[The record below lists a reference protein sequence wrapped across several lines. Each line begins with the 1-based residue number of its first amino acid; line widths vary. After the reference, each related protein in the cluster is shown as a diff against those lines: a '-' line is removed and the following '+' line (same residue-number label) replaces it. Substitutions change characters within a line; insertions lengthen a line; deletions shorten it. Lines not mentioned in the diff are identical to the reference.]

1 MNENKAKQLVDRY
14 FEGAT
19 TLREEQELYAYF
31 TSGHVSAELTPLK
44 QMFLDMCQLQGCE
57 PAPVAQVVSIK
68 PRRHWRKVAIAAAV
82 VAAAGIVAAVW
93 FSQANSTDY
102 EMMAYGQRLTNREAV
117 MHEVDRT
124 LDDAQSSAPNVGAEL
139 KDAFAQY

>member
-14 FEGAT
+14 FEGTT
-19 TLREEQELYAYF
+19 TLRDEQELYAYF
-31 TSGHVSAELTPLK
+31 TSGHVSAELMPLR

-57 PAPVAQVVSIK
+57 PAPKAKMVSLK
-68 PRRHWRKVAIAAAV
+68 GRRRWRRVAIAAAV
-82 VAAAGIVAAVW
+82 VATAGIVAALW
-93 FSQANSTDY
+93 FGHADSTDY
-102 EMMAYGQRLTNREAV
+102 EMVAYGQRQTNREAV
-117 MHEVDRT
+117 MREVDRT

>member
-1 MNENKAKQLVDRY
+1 MNEKKAKQLIDRY

-19 TLREEQELYAYF
+19 TLGEEQELYAYF
-31 TSGHVSAELTPLK
+31 TSDHVSDELLPLK

-57 PAPVAQVVSIK
+57 PAPKAQVVSLDGW
-68 PRRHWRKVAIAAAV
+68 RRWRRVAIAAAM
-82 VAAAGIVAAVW
+82 VATAGILTGVW
-93 FSQANSTDY
+93 LTTTGSSDY
-102 EMMAYGQRLTNREAV
+102 EMVAYGQRQNDREAV
-117 MHEVDRT
+117 MREVNRT

>member
-1 MNENKAKQLVDRY
+1 MNETKARQLVDRY

-19 TLREEQELYAYF
+19 TLGEEQELYAYF
-31 TSGHVSAELTPLK
+31 TSDRVSDELLPLK

-57 PAPVAQVVSIK
+57 PKPKAQVVSLK
-68 PRRHWRKVAIAAAV
+68 GRSRWRRVAIAAAV
-82 VAAAGIVAAVW
+82 VATAGIVAALW
-93 FSQANSTDY
+93 FGHADSTDY
-102 EMMAYGQRLTNREAV
+102 EMVAYGQRQTNREAV
-117 MHEVDRT
+117 MREVNRT